1 MSYEPLPPSPPSE
14 PRHSGLGIASFV
26 LALIGGLLVCGGL
39 GVTTLLTASGQ
50 DATLNSDAFLGLLGI
65 TLICGGV
72 FNLVG
77 LGLGIAAVFQ
87 TNTNRLFG
95 VLGLVFNIL
104 TLCSLLG
111 VMLLG
116 ILMPA

>member
-1 MSYEPLPPSPPSE
+1 MIQETLPPPPPPE

-26 LALIGGLLVCGGL
+26 LALLGGLLVCGGM

-50 DATLNSDAFLGLLGI
+50 DATLNSDAFLGLLGL
-65 TLICGGV
+65 TLICGSM

-77 LGLGIAAVFQ
+77 LGLGIAAVLQ
-87 TNTNRLFG
+87 SNTNRLFG
-95 VLGLVFNIL
+95 VLGLIFNTL